1 MADKSKTTELE
12 EEEEEDVDPRVKME
26 LEKLNQATADI
37 NHLEIELEDAR
48 SKFRQVLGEV
58 TQKLDEQ
65 LKKGGKAVEESKP
78 YWEARRLAK
87 QAQVSVQK
95 STQEFQRAAEVLRV
109 AKETISLAE
118 ERLLND
124 NTRQFDSAWQE
135 MLNHATQRVWEAE
148 QQKTKSE
155 LEHRVTSERYSHA
168 AARTRQHEKKLK
180 RVIKKSRPYFDLKAK
195 YYVHLEQLKLRVE
208 QLQVAVASAKHRY
221 GATLNSLEQISEE
234 IHHRRKM
241 LSLGQR
247 GCGVGAEEKDD
258 FTEELAAMRLHVG
271 SFSDLSDIFE
281 EESSVYGP
289 SENESDEGT
298 DVSSLSSCPSDSSNA
313 LDSSTPITRHS
324 GCSSDLDSH
333 RDLLRVSSLQR
344 VAVQMLG
351 TRSECVGA
359 MCPKQPTSISSQQEV
374 VLFSPKEES
383 TGNGNGCSV
392 GNLAERHPS
401 EMKQPT
407 EVFLKMCDESSRQ
420 EKDIMEPKLE

>member
-1 MADKSKTTELE
+1 MFFSLTWSTI
-12 EEEEEDVDPRVKME
+12 E
-26 LEKLNQATADI
+26 LEKLNQAAADI

-48 SKFRQVLGEV
+48 SKFRQVLSEA

-65 LKKGGKAVEESKP
+65 LKKSGKAVEESKP

-87 QAQVSVQK
+87 QAQISVQK

-180 RVIKKSRPYFDLKAK
+180 RVIKKSRPYFDLKVK
-195 YYVHLEQLKLRVE
+195 YYVHMEQLKQRVE
-208 QLQVAVASAKHRY
+208 QLQTAVASAKQRY
-221 GATLNSLEQISEE
+221 GATLNGLEQISEE

-241 LSLGQR
+241 SLGQR
-247 GCGVGAEEKDD
+247 GCGVGAEEKDN
-258 FTEELAAMRLHVG
+258 FTEELAAMHLHVG

-289 SENESDEGT
+289 SENESDDGT

-313 LDSSTPITRHS
+313 LDASTTVTRHS
-324 GCSSDLDSH
+324 ACSSDVDSH

-351 TRSECVGA
+351 PRSECVGA
-359 MCPKQPTSISSQQEV
+359 ICPKQPTSICSQQEV
-374 VLFSPKEES
+374 VLYLPKEES

-392 GNLAERHPS
+392 GNQTERS
-401 EMKQPT
+401 SGMKRPT
-407 EVFLKMCDESSRQ
+407 EGCLKMSDKSLRH
-420 EKDIMEPKLE
+420 EKKDFLEPNLD